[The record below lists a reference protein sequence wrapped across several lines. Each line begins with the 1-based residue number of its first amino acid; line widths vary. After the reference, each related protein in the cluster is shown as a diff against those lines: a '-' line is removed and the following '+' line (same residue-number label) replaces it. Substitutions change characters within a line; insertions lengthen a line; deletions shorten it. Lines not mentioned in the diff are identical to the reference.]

1 MSQNEVET
9 LENLIAGLSYEEKTV
24 VCHALPD
31 RILLNC
37 LANRL
42 KDRQNIINRINQISE
57 NTYGHNFTESELEEW
72 KRFYTYYTLNGSR
85 ESAGIYAVYVN
96 SETSATII

>member
-9 LENLIAGLSYEEKTV
+9 LENLIAGLSYE
-24 VCHALPD
+24 VCHVLPD

-37 LANRL
+37 LASRL

-57 NTYGHNFTESELEEW
+57 NTYGHKLTESELEE
-72 KRFYTYYTLNGSR
+72 
-85 ESAGIYAVYVN
+85 
-96 SETSATII
+96 

>member
-24 VCHALPD
+24 VCHVLPD

-37 LANRL
+37 LASRL
-42 KDRQNIINRINQISE
+42 KDRQNIINRINQISG
-57 NTYGHNFTESELEEW
+57 NTYGHKLTESELEE
-72 KRFYTYYTLNGSR
+72 
-85 ESAGIYAVYVN
+85 
-96 SETSATII
+96 

>member
-37 LANRL
+37 LDSRL

-57 NTYGHNFTESELEEW
+57 NAYGHKLTESELEE
-72 KRFYTYYTLNGSR
+72 
-85 ESAGIYAVYVN
+85 
-96 SETSATII
+96 

>member
-9 LENLIAGLSYEEKTV
+9 LENLIAGLSYEEKIV

-37 LANRL
+37 LASRL

-57 NTYGHNFTESELEEW
+57 NTYSHNFTESELEE
-72 KRFYTYYTLNGSR
+72 
-85 ESAGIYAVYVN
+85 
-96 SETSATII
+96 

>member
-24 VCHALPD
+24 VCNVIPD

-37 LANRL
+37 LASRL

-57 NTYGHNFTESELEEW
+57 NTYGNKLTESELEE
-72 KRFYTYYTLNGSR
+72 
-85 ESAGIYAVYVN
+85 
-96 SETSATII
+96 

>member
-24 VCHALPD
+24 VCNVLPD
-31 RILLNC
+31 TILLNC
-37 LANRL
+37 LDSRL

-57 NTYGHNFTESELEEW
+57 NTNGHKLTESELEE
-72 KRFYTYYTLNGSR
+72 
-85 ESAGIYAVYVN
+85 
-96 SETSATII
+96 

>member
-9 LENLIAGLSYEEKTV
+9 LENLIAGMSYEEKTV
-24 VCHALPD
+24 VCHVLPD

-42 KDRQNIINRINQISE
+42 KDRQNIINRIN
-57 NTYGHNFTESELEEW
+57 HFT
-72 KRFYTYYTLNGSR
+72 N
-85 ESAGIYAVYVN
+85 
-96 SETSATII
+96 

>member
-24 VCHALPD
+24 VCNVLPD

-57 NTYGHNFTESELEEW
+57 NTYGNKLTESELEE
-72 KRFYTYYTLNGSR
+72 
-85 ESAGIYAVYVN
+85 
-96 SETSATII
+96 

>member
-24 VCHALPD
+24 VCNVLPD

-37 LANRL
+37 LASRL

-57 NTYGHNFTESELEEW
+57 NTYSHKLTESELEE
-72 KRFYTYYTLNGSR
+72 
-85 ESAGIYAVYVN
+85 
-96 SETSATII
+96 

>member
-24 VCHALPD
+24 VCHVLPD

-37 LANRL
+37 LASRL

-57 NTYGHNFTESELEEW
+57 NTNGHKLTESEL
-72 KRFYTYYTLNGSR
+72 
-85 ESAGIYAVYVN
+85 
-96 SETSATII
+96 

>member
-1 MSQNEVET
+1 MSQNEIET

-24 VCHALPD
+24 VCNVLPD

-42 KDRQNIINRINQISE
+42 KDRQNIIKRINQISE
-57 NTYGHNFTESELEEW
+57 NTYGHKLIESELEE
-72 KRFYTYYTLNGSR
+72 
-85 ESAGIYAVYVN
+85 
-96 SETSATII
+96 

>member
-9 LENLIAGLSYEEKTV
+9 LENLIAGLSYEEKIV

-37 LANRL
+37 LASRL

-57 NTYGHNFTESELEEW
+57 NTYGHNFTESELEE
-72 KRFYTYYTLNGSR
+72 
-85 ESAGIYAVYVN
+85 
-96 SETSATII
+96 